1 MEITQQPTLGSLV
14 RHTVILAHR
23 EDTTLLENALR
34 AEGLDPFVQRKSNYS
49 PLETTYSSS
58 IRCLM
63 NHADAWRRAA
73 SASGHTLVVEADFVP
88 CRGFCGLPAPFD
100 PAIHGPLAWA
110 FLYAGGPR
118 IFRVLPGGYLWGHS
132 CCSVAMLIS
141 PEVAP
146 HLADF
151 ADELIRTT
159 EDLRAYSLWDTI
171 FQWHMMGHQARCF
184 VPYRQYGEHG
194 GLPNPEHRNSGS
206 GILAGSR
213 FFRLLGLGGNH
224 HAECLWGPLMFLPAY
239 ARGSRLRYYRTRLTA
254 KLVGLARLFLGRVV
268 EPTQAMSPTE
278 RVHALWTAI
287 RRLASPY

>member
-1 MEITQQPTLGSLV
+1 MEISQQPTLGSLV

-23 EDTTLLENALR
+23 EDTSLLEQALR
-34 AEGLDPFVQRKSNYS
+34 SEGLDPFVQRKSNYS
-49 PLETTYSSS
+49 PLETTYSRS

-73 SASGHTLVVEADFVP
+73 GVSGHTLVVEAD
-88 CRGFCGLPAPFD
+88 
-100 PAIHGPLAWA
+100 
-110 FLYAGGPR
+110 
-118 IFRVLPGGYLWGHS
+118 FRVLPGGYLWGHS

-159 EDLRAYSLWDTI
+159 EDLSAYSLWDTI

-194 GLPNPEHRNSGS
+194 GLPNPEHRDSGS

-213 FFRLLGLGGNH
+213 LFSLLGLGGNH

-239 ARGSRLRYYRTRLTA
+239 AQGSRLRYYRTRLTA
-254 KLVGLARLFLGRVV
+254 KLVGLARIFLGRVV
-268 EPTQAMSPTE
+268 EPNQSMSTTE
-278 RVHALWTAI
+278 RLYALWTAF